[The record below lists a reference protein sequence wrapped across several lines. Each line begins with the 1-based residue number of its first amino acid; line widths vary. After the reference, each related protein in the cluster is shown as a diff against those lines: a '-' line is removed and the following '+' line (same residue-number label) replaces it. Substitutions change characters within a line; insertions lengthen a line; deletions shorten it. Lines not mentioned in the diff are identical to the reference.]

1 MVIKMKKMKMAIM
14 GAGNIA
20 VSMAKTIAEMENVER
35 YAVGSRSQEKA
46 EGFAKEHGFT
56 KAYGS
61 YEELVADE
69 EVELIYLATPH
80 SEHYENARL
89 CILHGKPVLCE
100 KSFTAN
106 AGQARELFAL
116 AEAERV
122 FITEAIWVRY
132 MPMLEQI
139 RRELASGS
147 IGEVTMLTA
156 NLGYPISQVPR
167 MRRPDLA
174 GGALLDVGVYPLNF
188 ALMMFGNRVKD
199 ISGVCTYTD
208 TGVDEQNSFTLT
220 FEDGKVAQLNSSM
233 LCRSDRRGMIYGTNG
248 YIQIDNI
255 NNFEGL
261 TVYDADGRAQKR
273 MERPEQI
280 SGYEY
285 EVEACIR
292 ALAEGKLA
300 CEEMPHEES
309 IRVMELMDS
318 LRKQW
323 GIRYPFE

>member
-1 MVIKMKKMKMAIM
+1 MGKLKMAVM

-20 VSMAKTIAEMENVER
+20 ACMAKTIAQMDNVER
-35 YAVGSRSQEKA
+35 YAVGSRSLEKA
-46 EGFAKEHGFT
+46 EGFAKEHGFQ

-61 YEELVADE
+61 YEELAADE
-69 EVELIYLATPH
+69 EIELVYIATPH

-100 KSFTAN
+100 KAFTAN

-116 AEAERV
+116 AEAKGV

-132 MPMLEQI
+132 MPMLDQI

-147 IGEVTMLTA
+147 IGEATLLTA
-156 NLGYPISQVPR
+156 NLGYPISHVPR

-188 ALMMFGNRVKD
+188 AMMMFGNRIRE
-199 ISGVCTYTD
+199 ISGACTYTD
-208 TGVDEQNSFTLT
+208 TGVDEQNSFTLV

-233 LCRSDRRGMIYGTNG
+233 LCNSDRRGMIFGTKG
-248 YIQIDNI
+248 YMQIDNI
-255 NNFEGL
+255 NNFERF
-261 TVYDADGRAQKR
+261 TVYEAGGRILKQV
-273 MERPEQI
+273 ERPEQI

-292 ALAEGKLA
+292 ALEEGKLE
-300 CEEMPHEES
+300 CEKMPHAES
-309 IRVMELMDS
+309 IRVMELTDS

>member
-1 MVIKMKKMKMAIM
+1 MKKIKMAIM

-20 VSMAKTIAEMENVER
+20 VSMAKTITKMENVER

-46 EGFAKEHGFT
+46 EGFAKEHGFA

-61 YEELVADE
+61 YEALVADE
-69 EVELIYLATPH
+69 EIELIYIATPH

-100 KSFTAN
+100 KAFTAN

-116 AEAERV
+116 AEAKKV

-139 RRELASGS
+139 RQELASGS
-147 IGEVTMLTA
+147 IGEITMLTA

-188 ALMMFGNRVKD
+188 ALMMFGNRVRD

-208 TGVDEQNSFTLT
+208 TGVDEQNSFTLI

-233 LCRSDRRGMIYGTNG
+233 LCRSDRRGMIYGTKG

-255 NNFEGL
+255 NNFESL

-273 MERPEQI
+273 IERPGQI

-292 ALAEGKLA
+292 ALEEGKLA

-309 IRVMELMDS
+309 VRVMELMDS